1 MTSGTFTTEPMLMP
15 QWHTNTPILG
25 SLPEMS
31 FSLGYSFLVTSFPL
45 SLESRAA
52 TCPAAP
58 LACATES
65 GMSFGPENA
74 PQTYIPGTDVST
86 GVRSSVSQNPNLL
99 SLIPMAFAIAPAD
112 SGGIAP
118 ADSTTMSK
126 TSSLMSAPSM

>member
-58 LACATES
+58 LACAIES
-65 GMSFGPENA
+65 GMSFGPENT
-74 PQTYIPGTDVST
+74 PQTKIPGTDVST
-86 GVRSSVSQNPNLL
+86 GERSSASQKPNLL
-99 SLIPMAFAIAPAD
+99 SWIPRVLDRASAVLGGRALIDRMD
-112 SGGIAP
+112 KSY
-118 ADSTTMSK
+118 
-126 TSSLMSAPSM
+126 